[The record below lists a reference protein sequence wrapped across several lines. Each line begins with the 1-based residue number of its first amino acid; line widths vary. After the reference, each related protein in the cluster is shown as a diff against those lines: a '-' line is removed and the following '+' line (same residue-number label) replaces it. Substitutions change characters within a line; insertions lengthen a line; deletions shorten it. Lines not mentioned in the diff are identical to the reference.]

1 MFRTTWKNNPFVVA
15 LLGVVVVLV
24 LALSLDSFTWAQSK
38 KIEKVVELKDAVER
52 LGPNQIRAKSGF
64 RLVVDDDGWIVEQVT
79 GKEVRSL
86 EKRVTCGTCPGGSC
100 RSRLNGACVPR
111 NSCTSSG
118 CLIDPF

>member
-1 MFRTTWKNNPFVVA
+1 MFRTTWKHNPFVVA
-15 LLGVVVVLV
+15 LLGVVGVLV

-38 KIEKVVELKDAVER
+38 KSEKIVELKDAVER

-64 RLVVDDDGWIVEQVT
+64 RLVLVDDGWIVEQVT
-79 GKEVRSL
+79 GKEVRRL
-86 EKRVTCGTCPGGSC
+86 EKRVKCGTCPGGTC
-100 RSRLNGACVPR
+100 RSRLNGSCVPR

>member
-1 MFRTTWKNNPFVVA
+1 MFRTPLKNNPFIVA
-15 LLGVVVVLV
+15 LLGVVGVLV

-38 KIEKVVELKDAVER
+38 KSEKVVALKDAVER

-64 RLVVDDDGWIVEQVT
+64 RLVLVDDGWIIEQVT
-79 GKEVRSL
+79 GKEVRRL
-86 EKRVTCGTCPGGSC
+86 EQRVKCGTCPGGTC
-100 RSRLNGACVPR
+100 RSRLNGSCVPR